1 MTFICGSLTG
11 LWLGLWFIAGTSM
24 WMGGLLILA
33 VQFYGWLI
41 AGLWLPVSL
50 NGVSRLAGI
59 AVPAVW
65 PAGVQKA
72 VECVLLLPASGV
84 FIWWG
89 AHIAVMAIIAR
100 KNIEA
105 RRFRA
110 PTIVGV
116 DARSALN
123 TFGISTLHI
132 NKP

>member
-33 VQFYGWLI
+33 VQIYGWFI

-50 NGVSRLAGI
+50 SGVSRLLGI

-65 PAGVQKA
+65 PEDVQKA
-72 VECVLLLPASGV
+72 VECVLLLPALGV
-84 FIWWG
+84 FIWLG
-89 AHIAVMAIIAR
+89 VHITVMAIIAR
-100 KNIEA
+100 KNIET
-105 RRFRA
+105 RRLRA

-132 NKP
+132 NNR

>member
-1 MTFICGSLTG
+1 
-11 LWLGLWFIAGTSM
+11 
-24 WMGGLLILA
+24 
-33 VQFYGWLI
+33 
-41 AGLWLPVSL
+41 
-50 NGVSRLAGI
+50 
-59 AVPAVW
+59 
-65 PAGVQKA
+65 
-72 VECVLLLPASGV
+72 
-84 FIWWG
+84 
-89 AHIAVMAIIAR
+89 MAIIAR